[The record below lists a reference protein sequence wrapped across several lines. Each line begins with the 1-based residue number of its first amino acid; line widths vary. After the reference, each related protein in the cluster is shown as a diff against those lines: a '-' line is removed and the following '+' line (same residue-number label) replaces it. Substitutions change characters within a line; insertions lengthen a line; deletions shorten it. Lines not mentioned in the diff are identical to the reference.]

1 MCIYIHTHFLHER
14 QLQYLW
20 QLELMKDAAI
30 LEINVVTLIYIGVGT
45 DLCVQNKSND
55 GRRKKNPNKYT

>member
-1 MCIYIHTHFLHER
+1 
-14 QLQYLW
+14 
-20 QLELMKDAAI
+20 MKDAAI

-55 GRRKKNPNKYT
+55 GRRKKEKRILINIHKTKLSEVSM

>member
-1 MCIYIHTHFLHER
+1 MCVYTHTHFLPER

-30 LEINVVTLIYIGVGT
+30 LAINAVTLIYIGVGT
-45 DLCVQNKSND
+45 DLCVQKQIQ
-55 GRRKKNPNKYT
+55 